1 MKNTRFKF
9 FVTNV
14 IMILFLVVTVGNVTA
29 YGAENIPKVEKI
41 VYEHNTV
48 YEGDTQ
54 TIQILSKYT
63 SKVQYKVWIC
73 NRKTGIWQDITNGYT
88 SSMSENQIFSI
99 TTPKLSEGNYTISVW
114 IKRAGATPLNKR
126 GFDSFLASTMNCLKS
141 NGQPSKIKLTG
152 FKNNYSKG
160 EAIEI
165 KKQEDKQYLYKF
177 SVYDVLKNKTIV
189 SYAKD
194 YKDSLSWKTSSDGIY
209 LFKVNLKSIEKVEVP
224 KNEDKENEEK
234 EIENKEIEENINQ
247 EKTNEEKPSEEN
259 VKEEEKSKDS
269 IKEDEAKT
277 EKVNEEKTNN
287 EKSLEESIKEEEK
300 NEDSIKEDQINTEDI
315 NEEKTSQDSVKE
327 DEESEEKLEQ
337 EKETEDKEKDVDE
350 KDEKE
355 EKEEVEYKEI
365 VTEQEIT
372 KLIIVGNP
380 ERRPKEPSKPS
391 NGKVAPK
398 SSALTVGN
406 ANENTIIYV
415 KSQPKSNS
423 KNVGYIYGSLHGI
436 KILKQV
442 GSYYYIEAI
451 DYGTCNRIKG
461 YVRTNQVKTVKPNQS
476 YSVLVELSEQRV
488 YVFKDDKLIRTIICS
503 TGNNWTPTPI
513 GAYLIGDKGPSFL
526 TGTNN
531 SVICYNWVRFN
542 HNYLFHSVLCT
553 RNGQVIQSEAAKLGS
568 KASHGCI
575 RMPINDIKWF
585 YNTIPRGTL
594 VVIKP

>member
-1 MKNTRFKF
+1 MELYVKNEGVDYVKKTILKS
-9 FVTNV
+9 VVANV
-14 IMILFLVVTVGNVTA
+14 IMILFLVVTIGNGTA
-29 YGAENIPKVEKI
+29 YAAENIPKVEKI
-41 VYEHNTV
+41 VYEHNKL

-54 TIQILSKYT
+54 TIQILSKST

-73 NRKTGIWQDITNGYT
+73 NRKTGIWQDITKGYT
-88 SSMSENQIFSI
+88 SSMTENQIFSI
-99 TTPKLSEGNYTISVW
+99 TTPELSEGNYTVSVW
-114 IKRAGATPLNKR
+114 VKRAGATPLDKR
-126 GFDSFLASTMNCLKS
+126 GFDSFSVSTMNCLKS
-141 NGQPSKIKLTG
+141 DGQASNIKLTG
-152 FKNNYSKG
+152 IKNNYSKG

-165 KKQEDKQYLYKF
+165 KKQDDKQYLYKF

-194 YKDSLSWKTSSDGIY
+194 YKDSLSWKTSSDGVY

-234 EIENKEIEENINQ
+234 EIEDKKSEEEINQEKINEEKTSEENVKEDETNTENINE
-247 EKTNEEKPSEEN
+247 EKTNEEKSSEEN
-259 VKEEEKSKDS
+259 TKEEEKS
-269 IKEDEAKT
+269 
-277 EKVNEEKTNN
+277 
-287 EKSLEESIKEEEK
+287 
-300 NEDSIKEDQINTEDI
+300 EDSIKQDETNTEDI

-327 DEESEEKLEQ
+327 DEESQKNLEEENK
-337 EKETEDKEKDVDE
+337 TEDKE
-350 KDEKE
+350 
-355 EKEEVEYKEI
+355 EEVEYKEI

-380 ERRPKEPSKPS
+380 ERRPKDPSKPS
-391 NGKVAPK
+391 TGKVAPK

-406 ANENTIIYV
+406 ASETSIIYI

-423 KNVGYIYGSLHGI
+423 KNVGYIYGSTHGV
-436 KILKQV
+436 KILKKV

-451 DYGTCNRIKG
+451 DYKTCNRIKG

-488 YVFKDDKLIRTIICS
+488 YVFKNDKLIRTIVCS
-503 TGNNWTPTPI
+503 TGNDWTPTPI
-513 GAYLIGDKGPSFL
+513 GAYLIGDRGPSFL

-542 HNYLFHSVLCT
+542 NDFLFHSVLCT

-568 KASHGCI
+568 KASHGCV

-585 YNTIPRGTL
+585 YNTVPKGTL